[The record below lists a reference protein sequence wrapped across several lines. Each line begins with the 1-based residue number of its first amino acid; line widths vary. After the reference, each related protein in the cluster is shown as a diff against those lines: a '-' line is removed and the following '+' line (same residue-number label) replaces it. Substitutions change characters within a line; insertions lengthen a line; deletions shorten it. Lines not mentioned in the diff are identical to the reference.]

1 MDCIMFL
8 NILCSR
14 TAKFKSFRIL
24 MMSTFIKIDR
34 KIRNLKI
41 KRHYRVKKKK
51 KKRKKRGQGYLASG
65 LSSFKVSLSRV
76 SVKGLF
82 NFLLKIYRHIW
93 KAIVMK
99 SSPDWHYIS
108 HWDCFP
114 NLHIWET
121 WELSGHAAEQ
131 SATMCSAHTE
141 NGGGLLH
148 TGGLSG
154 TVCHG

>member
-1 MDCIMFL
+1 MFL

-34 KIRNLKI
+34 KVRNLKI

-51 KKRKKRGQGYLASG
+51 KKKTKEKGTGYLASG

-82 NFLLKIYRHIW
+82 NFLLKIYRHI
-93 KAIVMK
+93 
-99 SSPDWHYIS
+99 
-108 HWDCFP
+108 
-114 NLHIWET
+114 
-121 WELSGHAAEQ
+121 
-131 SATMCSAHTE
+131 
-141 NGGGLLH
+141 
-148 TGGLSG
+148 
-154 TVCHG
+154 